1 MSAYAL
7 EFTPMSTS
15 VSVDNIRESENVV
28 RVFEVLSI
36 DQAHKR
42 SGQ

>member
-7 EFTPMSTS
+7 EFTPTSTS

-28 RVFEVLSI
+28 RAFEVLPI